1 MSDWL
6 METFGMSAGWARGIQ
21 VVIAFVIVFALLA
34 AFLWI
39 MRRLTRTGFG
49 HGGRTRQ
56 PRLAIMDQAHIDTR
70 RRLVLVRRDNV
81 EHLVLV
87 GGPSDVVVEQ
97 NIVRGQSMAPG
108 MRAPYPAVAQPM
120 PAASVA
126 PAAPQ
131 PPAAQGPVGPVA
143 AAAVAVAAAT
153 DDEMPE

>member
-1 MSDWL
+1 

-87 GGPSDVVVEQ
+87 RNAWNSRKSVNATVNPLAHRT
-97 NIVRGQSMAPG
+97 VRHIL
-108 MRAPYPAVAQPM
+108 PA
-120 PAASVA
+120 SWLT
-126 PAAPQ
+126 
-131 PPAAQGPVGPVA
+131 GC
-143 AAAVAVAAAT
+143 
-153 DDEMPE
+153 